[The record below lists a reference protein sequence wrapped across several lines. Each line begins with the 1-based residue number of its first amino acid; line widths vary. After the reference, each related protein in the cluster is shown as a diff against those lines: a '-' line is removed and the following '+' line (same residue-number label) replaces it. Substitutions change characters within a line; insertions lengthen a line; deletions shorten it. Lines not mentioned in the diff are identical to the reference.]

1 MQNSWKI
8 NKTEEKRAKKTGMT
22 QGNKAVLIISFDA
35 FRTSYLSA
43 THIPEFLF
51 QAVSLLILN
60 VGFSSVVMSEAERNE
75 AVMSV
80 ELAT

>member
-1 MQNSWKI
+1 MTR
-8 NKTEEKRAKKTGMT
+8 NKG
-22 QGNKAVLIISFDA
+22 VLIISFDA
-35 FRTSYLSA
+35 LRTSYLSD

-51 QAVSLLILN
+51 QAISLLILN